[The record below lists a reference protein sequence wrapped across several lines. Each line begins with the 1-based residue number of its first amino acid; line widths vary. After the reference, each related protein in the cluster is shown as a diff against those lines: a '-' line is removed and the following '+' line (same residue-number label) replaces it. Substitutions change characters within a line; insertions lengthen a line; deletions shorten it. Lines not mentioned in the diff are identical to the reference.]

1 MEALLAGTLE
11 VAAHQKSDMNLD
23 QKHGPLDATSL
34 KPADTLIDV
43 LLRRL
48 LGFCALALP
57 KAQKGATF
65 RGGGGNATTL
75 DLVHSHNDTQEP
87 RRATSKPHRL
97 FAFGRMRRFCTA
109 RAAVR
114 WMGMAGRVVD

>member
-11 VAAHQKSDMNLD
+11 VAAHQKIDNNLD

-34 KPADTLIDV
+34 KPADALIDV
-43 LLRRL
+43 LWRRL

-65 RGGGGNATTL
+65 RGGGGNASTL

-87 RRATSKPHRL
+87 RAKTRNVQTTLPFRI
-97 FAFGRMRRFCTA
+97 FRVRRFCTA

-114 WMGMAGRVVD
+114 WW